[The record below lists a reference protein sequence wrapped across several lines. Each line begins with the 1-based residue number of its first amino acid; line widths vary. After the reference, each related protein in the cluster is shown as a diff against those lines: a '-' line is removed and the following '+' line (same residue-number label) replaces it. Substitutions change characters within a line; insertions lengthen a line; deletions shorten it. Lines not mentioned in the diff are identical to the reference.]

1 MVRRFTEAVRS
12 YFLRGLLAF
21 LPMAATIWILGAVVR
36 FMDGGLNFLP
46 RTLRPSTYL
55 RVDFPGLGALVTFAL
70 ICAIGFFLTHFVGAK
85 VHEFWER
92 MVRRIPVVRGIYAAA
107 QQLVQALFSPD
118 RSLYR
123 RVVLIEYPRK
133 GIYSLGL
140 VTGVS
145 EGEVQERTGERVIN
159 VFLPTTPNPTSGW
172 YILVPEKDAVTLDMS
187 VEDAFK
193 LIISGGMVVPRHL
206 PGAAG
211 SEPLPQKSAG

>member
-1 MVRRFTEAVRS
+1 MIRRFTEGVRS

-21 LPMAATIWILGAVVR
+21 LPLAATIWILGAVVR

-46 RTLRPSTYL
+46 APLHPSTYL
-55 RVDFPGLGALVTFAL
+55 PFDFPGLGALVTFVL
-70 ICAIGFFLTHFVGAK
+70 ICTIGFVVTHFVGAK
-85 VHEFWER
+85 VHELWER
-92 MVRRIPVVRGIYAAA
+92 AVHRIPVVRGIYAAA
-107 QQLVQALFSPD
+107 QQLAQALFSPD
-118 RSLYR
+118 KNAYR

-133 GIYSLGL
+133 GIYSLGF

-172 YILVPEKDAVTLDMS
+172 YILVPEKDAVPLDMS

-193 LIISGGMVVPRHL
+193 LIVSGGMVVPRHE
-206 PGAAG
+206 PRRVE
-211 SEPLPQKSAG
+211 SESAPQKSAG

>member
-1 MVRRFTEAVRS
+1 MVRRFTEAVRR

-55 RVDFPGLGALVTFAL
+55 GVPGLGALVTFGL

-85 VHEFWER
+85 VHELWER
-92 MVRRIPVVRGIYAAA
+92 TVRRIPVVRGIYAAA

-145 EGEVQERTGERVIN
+145 AGEVQERTGERVIN

-193 LIISGGMVVPRHL
+193 LIISGGMVVPPHL
-206 PGAAG
+206 PRAAG
-211 SEPLPQKSAG
+211 NEPLAEKSTG